1 MSETD
6 DLTTR
11 ARRHAETHPES
22 RELTGAE
29 RYLAERLA
37 DPEYRAAYEA
47 AAPVTGDDLRERIA
61 RASFESQNNTTRW
74 ADLGDGSKWIWRH
87 YADAV
92 LAVLPPQPVPVTGDD
107 SEPPE
112 VKRRT
117 RSEVT
122 DDFVEGTR
130 TIREWVNGGGV
141 DGPRLCEELDA
152 WLDYWGGSPV
162 TPTPPPVP
170 PWPDGVL
177 RDAANRLRWIANSG
191 YIEDPGIKRIIR
203 SWADEL
209 DATPAPPWPGDD
221 DWCGAVLNDLNSIIH
236 QHCGSD
242 GSDDAHCD
250 WVNDLANE
258 VVRYFQR
265 QDVLAAPHPVPPWP
279 GAVLS
284 GLVDEDGEPTWL
296 AQAGQVRGEAVRLRH
311 RDDEWA
317 TWATLDG
324 DEWVEVRAPR
334 AAPEPETERVPWWEA
349 RDRLGL
355 AGDPFVEVGSD
366 DEGPWVRVVEG
377 GTKLHSPV
385 DPDGT
390 VEVLRQDGDR

>member
-1 MSETD
+1 MDTPPAGVNAPKPPAD
-6 DLTTR
+6 V
-11 ARRHAETHPES
+11 P
-22 RELTGAE
+22 TGAE
-29 RYLAERLA
+29 RYLPFGWPMSLAERLA

-61 RASFESQNNTTRW
+61 RAIYEEEH
-74 ADLGDGSKWIWRH
+74 DGPWMNANYPDWVQSLRS
-87 YADAV
+87 ADAV
-92 LAVLPPQPVPVTGDD
+92 LAVLPPQPAP
-107 SEPPE
+107 
-112 VKRRT
+112 
-117 RSEVT
+117 
-122 DDFVEGTR
+122 
-130 TIREWVNGGGV
+130 
-141 DGPRLCEELDA
+141 
-152 WLDYWGGSPV
+152 SPV
-162 TPTPPPVP
+162 
-170 PWPDGVL
+170 
-177 RDAANRLRWIANSG
+177 
-191 YIEDPGIKRIIR
+191 
-203 SWADEL
+203 
-209 DATPAPPWPGDD
+209 PPWPGDD

-265 QDVLAAPHPVPPWP
+265 PDVLPAPPPVPSWPDGVLRDAVHLLDLAWGVIANADGWNDDTSWRQAAERWRDGYHRLLDDIRTTAPVPPWP

-284 GLVDEDGEPTWL
+284 GLVDEDGVPTWL
-296 AQAGQVRGEAVRLRH
+296 AQAGQVRGEQVRRRSDFMWVNNDQMVAH
-311 RDDEWA
+311 
-317 TWATLDG
+317 LDTV
-324 DEWVEVRAPR
+324 WVEVRAPR
-334 AAPEPETERVPWWEA
+334 AVPEPETERVPWWEA

-390 VEVLRQDGDR
+390 VEVLKDGES